1 MGSALSQLNR
11 GGRFQRRRGRGF
23 VMNNEPPVNEEPPA
37 NDDRAS
43 EGGSDEDSQQ
53 DGAASN
59 EPDLASILS
68 FLLRRYVP

>member
-23 VMNNEPPVNEEPPA
+23 VMNNEPPANE
-37 NDDRAS
+37 DRAS

-68 FLLRRYVP
+68 FLLRRYAS